1 MKRYGLKIGIG
12 IGILAVLALVFWWG
26 GNAPD
31 LRGWPVE
38 RQQSVVL
45 DASDM
50 PLTEVPKEEQAKP
63 EQQQPDAGKTLS
75 AEEKMAL
82 AEQLAEEQATDNNA
96 RQQTAEKPAENQGG
110 EPVAEQRPAPVEPEQ
125 AAVTSQ
131 ENTCTLTVR
140 CDTVLQNRNWLNPE
154 KAEIIPADGV
164 IFPEKTV
171 TFYEGESVY
180 NVLLREMKQNK
191 IHMEFTMT
199 PVYNSA
205 YIEGIGNLYEF
216 DCGELSGW
224 MYRVNG
230 WYPNYGS
237 SRYAIK
243 PGDKIE
249 VLYTCDLGADIGGH
263 YAFGK
268 Q

>member
-1 MKRYGLKIGIG
+1 MRRYGLKIGIG
-12 IGILAVLALVFWWG
+12 IGILAALALVFWWG
-26 GNAPD
+26 GNAPG
-31 LRGWPVE
+31 LRGWQPE
-38 RQQSVVL
+38 QRQSVVL
-45 DASDM
+45 DASNM
-50 PLTEVPKEEQAKP
+50 PLTEVPKEDKAVQEQR
-63 EQQQPDAGKTLS
+63 PDKGEKLS
-75 AEEKMAL
+75 AEEKEAL
-82 AEQLAEEQATDNNA
+82 SNQLAAKEAADSNA
-96 RQQTAEKPAENQGG
+96 QQQPAESPDDVQDAADDIKQ
-110 EPVAEQRPAPVEPEQ
+110 PPAPTEPEQ
-125 AAVTSQ
+125 AAVTGT

-140 CDTVLQNRNWLNPE
+140 CDTVLRNRDWLNPE

-237 SRYAIK
+237 SRYTIQ

-249 VLYTCDLGADIGGH
+249 VLYTCDLGVDIGGH